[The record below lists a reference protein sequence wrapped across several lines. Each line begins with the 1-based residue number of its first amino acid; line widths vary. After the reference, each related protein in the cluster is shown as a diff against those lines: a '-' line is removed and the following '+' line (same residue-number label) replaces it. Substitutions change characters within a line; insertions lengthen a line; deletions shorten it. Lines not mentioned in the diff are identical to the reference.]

1 MAMTK
6 WFDFATPVELGDAGV
21 LAPGKW
27 RWARALGWM
36 LVLFFAIGLGTTG
49 LQAGG
54 RAVFGKVAWLPYVLT
69 PVSLGVGFAIYVL
82 AVRYGEK
89 RTASELTLASAPKDL
104 ITGVL
109 IGLGMFTLVFASLRL
124 GGFYTLS
131 GPFASNW
138 LEDVRV
144 TLATGLIEELLL
156 RAVAFRLLM
165 RAFGLPVALALS
177 AALFG
182 ALHLANPNASPFA
195 ALAIAVE
202 AGLMLAGFYIVTGRL
217 WMSVGVHAAWNF
229 AQGPLFGA
237 RVSGNIE
244 KGSFFQSGPMPGTP
258 DLLSGGAFGPEAS
271 LSGIIGGLI
280 VFGILMAAA
289 RLRFRGQPF
298 ADAPLPG

>member
-1 MAMTK
+1 MTGWK
-6 WFDFATPVELGDAGV
+6 KFAVPVELGDAGV

-36 LVLFFAIGLGTTG
+36 IALFLAIGLATSG

-54 RAVFGKVAWLPYVLT
+54 RALFGKVAWLPYVLT
-69 PVSLGVGFAIYVL
+69 PISLGTGFGLYVL
-82 AVRYGEK
+82 AVKYGEK
-89 RTASELTLASAPKDL
+89 RGASELALRGAPKEL
-104 ITGVL
+104 AAGVL

-124 GGFYTLS
+124 GGFYTLR
-131 GPFASNW
+131 GPVASNW
-138 LEDVRV
+138 LEDVRA

-156 RAVAFRLLM
+156 RAIAFRLVM
-165 RAFGLPVALALS
+165 RAFDLPVALALS

-182 ALHLANPNASPFA
+182 ALHLANANASPFA
-195 ALAIAVE
+195 ALAIAIE
-202 AGLMLAGFYIVTGRL
+202 AGLMLASFYILTGRL

-244 KGSFFQSGPMPGTP
+244 KGSFFQSGPTPGTP

-271 LSGIIGGLI
+271 LSGIIVGLI
-280 VFGILMAAA
+280 VFVIVMAVA
-289 RLRFRGQPF
+289 RRRFRVPT
-298 ADAPLPG
+298 

>member
-1 MAMTK
+1 MMLASMN
-6 WFDFATPVELGDAGV
+6 FAAPVELGDAGV
-21 LAPGKW
+21 LASGKW
-27 RWARALGWM
+27 RWARALAWM
-36 LVLFFAIGLGTTG
+36 LVLFFAIGLATSG

-54 RAVFGKVAWLPYVLT
+54 RALFGKAAWVPYFLT
-69 PVSLGVGFAIYVL
+69 PIRLGVGFALYVL

-89 RTASELTLASAPKDL
+89 RSPSELALWDAPREL
-104 ITGVL
+104 VVGIL
-109 IGLGMFTLVFASLRL
+109 IGLGMFTIVFASLRL
-124 GGFYTLS
+124 GGIYTLT
-131 GPFASNW
+131 GPVASNW
-138 LEDVRV
+138 LEDVRA

-156 RAVAFRLLM
+156 RAIAFRLLT
-165 RAFGLPVALALS
+165 RAFGLPAALAVS

-202 AGLMLAGFYIVTGRL
+202 AGLMLAGFYILTGRL

-244 KGSFFQSGPMPGTP
+244 KGSFFQSGPTPGTP

-271 LSGIIGGLI
+271 LSGIIVGLI
-280 VFGILMAAA
+280 VFVVVMAAA
-289 RLRFRGQPF
+289 RRRFRVPIS
-298 ADAPLPG
+298 ADAPLPR